1 MLTPKA
7 RVEKASPQNSPMASE
22 SLLPRNSKPRSALKM
37 SLLGTPPRARVS
49 LWSNRALMPRCLV
62 CCQSGAKPVLVVR
75 SWDFLDY
82 KMVGMVLFI

>member
-1 MLTPKA
+1 
-7 RVEKASPQNSPMASE
+7 
-22 SLLPRNSKPRSALKM
+22 M

-82 KMVGMVLFI
+82 KMVGMVLPI

>member
-7 RVEKASPQNSPMASE
+7 WVEKASPQNSPMASE

-62 CCQSGAKPVLVVR
+62 CCQCGAKPVLVVR
-75 SWDFLDY
+75 FWNFLDY